1 MATMRAQEGLTAL
14 LREHIAPTLAAEGFE
29 RVDKTFH
36 RPVERNWEVIALE
49 HSRVHGVDRVV
60 LGANLAVAI
69 DRLRG
74 TGHDWARGSRPA
86 GSRCHFGV
94 GLGQLLTG
102 RNVGW
107 DLREDTDVAMLG
119 EAVIE
124 AIRRYGLP
132 WLEARSS
139 DERLRNTYLAELDS
153 VAWWELRPLRKLV
166 EQLGPKEAREALG
179 AELRRRAQKQ
189 AVGR

>member
-1 MATMRAQEGLTAL
+1 MRAQEGLTAL
-14 LREHIAPTLAAEGFE
+14 LQEHIAPTLAAEGFE
-29 RVDKTFH
+29 RAGETFH
-36 RPVERNWEVIALE
+36 RPVERNWEVIAVE
-49 HSRVHGVDRVV
+49 HSEVCERDHVK
-60 LGANLAVAI
+60 LGAHLAVAI

-74 TGHDWARGSRPA
+74 MGNGWPKGGRPA
-86 GSRCHFGV
+86 GRRCHFGV

-102 RNVGW
+102 RNVWW
-107 DLREDTDVAMLG
+107 DLRPDTDVAMLG
-119 EAVIE
+119 ETLSE

-166 EQLGPKEAREALG
+166 EQLGPNEARKALA
-179 AELRRRAQKQ
+179 AELRRRADRE
-189 AVGR
+189 AADG